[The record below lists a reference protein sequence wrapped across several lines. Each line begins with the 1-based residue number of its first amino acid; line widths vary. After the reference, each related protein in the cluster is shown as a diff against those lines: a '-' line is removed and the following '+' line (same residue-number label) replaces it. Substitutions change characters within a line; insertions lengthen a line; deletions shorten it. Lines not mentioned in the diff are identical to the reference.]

1 MRNSIYCCVQIALRV
16 GRKNIG
22 KNKKMTNSQ
31 KVNPQNTRS
40 LLIRKTSSTVN
51 ANNFETG
58 INCIKKVSSL
68 QQKLLSFHLKFKS
81 HIWNIFKKA
90 SQKSNALSRISF
102 CMDHKKRKVIIKT
115 YIKLFFGWTITEQWI
130 KKINKINERALAVY
144 QNDTSSLRITLTR
157 IILLKIHGWNLQ
169 VLTE

>member
-1 MRNSIYCCVQIALRV
+1 
-16 GRKNIG
+16 
-22 KNKKMTNSQ
+22 MTNSQ

-51 ANNFETG
+51 ANNFEIG

-115 YIKLFFGWTITEQWI
+115 YIKLFFGWTIIEQWI
-130 KKINKINERALAVY
+130 KKNKKNTWE
-144 QNDTSSLRITLTR
+144 SLGRLSEWHL
-157 IILLKIHGWNLQ
+157 ILKNYFNKDNFIKNPWMKSAGFDW
-169 VLTE
+169 VKWKTE